1 MRVLIK
7 AVVDTFMTMFKQN
20 NFVVKVLRT
29 AFIRVKIQKKP
40 INRYL
45 NTFIAT
51 LVVLQKLGNGLTAV
65 FKAIYSKIKK

>member
-7 AVVDTFMTMFKQN
+7 AGVDTFMTMFKQT

-29 AFIRVKIQKKP
+29 AFIREKILKKT

-45 NTFIAT
+45 NTFIAN
-51 LVVLQKLGNGLTAV
+51 LVIIQKQGNGLTAV
-65 FKAIYSKIKK
+65 FKAIYLKIKK